1 MVETCSDLMDL
12 QPLIAKIPHQMSFV
26 NKKHALD
33 VLDEEAKYRSYRCI
47 YVLLIHSVLVLLE

>member
-47 YVLLIHSVLVLLE
+47 YMFYSYIVYWFY